1 MNESWIIIYKCCV
14 PGLGWTYPCDLWSV
28 GCILVELCSVCDI
41 CHIVARAKLKLHC
54 LLLTS
59 AHCLSHSKV
68 TCTFF
73 HINFR
78 VLLIIWHW
86 FGREMPCFRH
96 MRTWSIWRWW
106 SECLGPFLNTWSKG
120 QSMYLSVWCS
130 WIFCNWYQ
138 GTYHVWKSDVSF
150 LCWIAAGILKSMSD
164 MDVSWI
170 GQRGQSQKTVF
181 ELCADYLDYGYV
193 VL

>member
-78 VLLIIWHW
+78 VCWSSGIDLAGRCLVSDTWEPGA
-86 FGREMPCFRH
+86 FGDDGASAWAHSSTHGQKGRVCTCQYGVLEFSVTDIRVLTMFGSL
-96 MRTWSIWRWW
+96 MY
-106 SECLGPFLNTWSKG
+106 PF
-120 QSMYLSVWCS
+120 
-130 WIFCNWYQ
+130 
-138 GTYHVWKSDVSF
+138 
-150 LCWIAAGILKSMSD
+150 
-164 MDVSWI
+164 
-170 GQRGQSQKTVF
+170 
-181 ELCADYLDYGYV
+181 CAE
-193 VL
+193 

>member
-73 HINFR
+73 HINTDHLALIWQGDALFQTHENLEHLAMMER
-78 VLLIIWHW
+78 VLGPI
-86 FGREMPCFRH
+86 PQH
-96 MRTWSIWRWW
+96 MVKRA
-106 SECLGPFLNTWSKG
+106 EYVPV
-120 QSMYLSVWCS
+120 SMVFWK
-130 WIFCNWYQ
+130 ICNWYQ
-138 GTYHVWKSDVSF
+138 GTYHVWKSDVFF

-170 GQRGQSQKTVF
+170 GQREQSQKTVF